1 MNDEKMTEDDFKVEE
16 ENNDSYTSY
25 ETSSDGDNSENDGKK
40 KMLKYVFWGAIGF
53 FAFLLIL
60 VVLVSSRSSNTE
72 TDNET
77 EEKNVKMAAGDK
89 ITLEYQSESF
99 SWNGT
104 NNSVAVIT
112 EDGQIEA
119 LKEGDTV
126 ITIKVDDATYIVNVH
141 VEGTAYTVTSI
152 ELDKEVLELKV
163 DDIYSLK
170 TIINPPEAKDTELTW
185 HSSNEKVAKVDNK
198 GTVTALAV
206 GTSTIT
212 VKTGNGNT
220 AICIVKVT
228 AIEDEDDDF
237 DKIVF
242 DVNSIVLKDG
252 IKYTIDYSIEPK
264 DANVKLIWESSDTK
278 VATVEDGIIQTLA
291 PGTTTITA
299 KKANKEA
306 IVYVTVVKGDSS
318 TPDVI
323 DDGKEIKAVSINMNQ
338 TELNMKVSQD
348 YKLTAEVLPSNT
360 TNKAVTY
367 KSTNTEVATVDAT
380 GKVVAV
386 AKGTATITATTAN
399 GIVAEVK
406 VTVDEEKAKEIE
418 SITLSIKN
426 VSLSPGNTIQL
437 VETYSPSDAAVE
449 KITWTSSD
457 NNVATVEDGLVTAM
471 RNGTATITVSSDSGV
486 KATCNITV
494 NSSVVTVTT
503 VNINPSS
510 VSIRVNG
517 TTQLSTEFYPP
528 YASNKTLTWRS
539 SNKSIATVDGNGLV
553 TGKKAGQATI
563 FATSSNGVVGVATV
577 IVN

>member
-72 TDNET
+72 ADNET

-152 ELDKEVLELKV
+152 ELDKEVIELKV

-449 KITWTSSD
+449 KLTWTSSD

-517 TTQLSTEFYPP
+517 TTQLSAEFYPP

>member
-25 ETSSDGDNSENDGKK
+25 ETTSDGDNSENDGKK

-60 VVLVSSRSSNTE
+60 VVLVSSRSSNTDA
-72 TDNET
+72 DNET

-152 ELDKEVLELKV
+152 ELDKEVIELKV

-517 TTQLSTEFYPP
+517 TTQLSAEFYPP

>member
-40 KMLKYVFWGAIGF
+40 KMLKYIFWGAIGF

-60 VVLVSSRSSNTE
+60 VVLVSSRSSNTD

-104 NNSVAVIT
+104 NNSVAIVT

-517 TTQLSTEFYPP
+517 TTQLSAEFYPP

>member
-152 ELDKEVLELKV
+152 ELDKEVIELKV

-517 TTQLSTEFYPP
+517 TTQLSAEFYPP

>member
-53 FAFLLIL
+53 FALLLIL

-152 ELDKEVLELKV
+152 ELDKEVIELKV

-449 KITWTSSD
+449 KLTWTSSD

-471 RNGTATITVSSDSGV
+471 RNGTATITVSSDSGI

-517 TTQLSTEFYPP
+517 TTQLSAEFYPP

>member
-60 VVLVSSRSSNTE
+60 VVLVSSRSSNTD

-104 NNSVAVIT
+104 NNSVAIVT

-517 TTQLSTEFYPP
+517 TTQLSAEFYPP

>member
-60 VVLVSSRSSNTE
+60 VVLVSSRSSNTD

-152 ELDKEVLELKV
+152 ELDKEVIELKV

-278 VATVEDGIIQTLA
+278 VATVEDGIIKTLA

-306 IVYVTVVKGDSS
+306 IVYVTVVKGDGS

-517 TTQLSTEFYPP
+517 TTQLSAEFYPP

>member
-1 MNDEKMTEDDFKVEE
+1 M
-16 ENNDSYTSY
+16 
-25 ETSSDGDNSENDGKK
+25 
-40 KMLKYVFWGAIGF
+40 
-53 FAFLLIL
+53 
-60 VVLVSSRSSNTE
+60 
-72 TDNET
+72 
-77 EEKNVKMAAGDK
+77 
-89 ITLEYQSESF
+89 
-99 SWNGT
+99 
-104 NNSVAVIT
+104 
-112 EDGQIEA
+112 
-119 LKEGDTV
+119 
-126 ITIKVDDATYIVNVH
+126 
-141 VEGTAYTVTSI
+141 
-152 ELDKEVLELKV
+152 

-170 TIINPPEAKDTELTW
+170 AIINPPEAKDTELTW

-517 TTQLSTEFYPP
+517 TTQLSAEFYPP

>member
-60 VVLVSSRSSNTE
+60 VVLVSSRSSNTD

-152 ELDKEVLELKV
+152 ELDKEVIELKV

-278 VATVEDGIIQTLA
+278 VATVEDGIIKTLA

-437 VETYSPSDAAVE
+437 VETYSPSDAVVE

-517 TTQLSTEFYPP
+517 TTQLSAEFYPP

>member
-25 ETSSDGDNSENDGKK
+25 ETTSDGDNSENDGKK

-60 VVLVSSRSSNTE
+60 VVLVSSRSSNTD

-104 NNSVAVIT
+104 NNSVAIVT

-152 ELDKEVLELKV
+152 ELDKEVIELKV

-517 TTQLSTEFYPP
+517 TTQLSAEFYPP

>member
-60 VVLVSSRSSNTE
+60 VVLVSSRSSNTD

-152 ELDKEVLELKV
+152 ELNKEVIELKV

-367 KSTNTEVATVDAT
+367 KSTNTEVATVDET

-449 KITWTSSD
+449 KLTWTSSD

-471 RNGTATITVSSDSGV
+471 RNGTATITVSSDSGI

-517 TTQLSTEFYPP
+517 TTQLSAEFYPP

>member
-1 MNDEKMTEDDFKVEE
+1 MTEDDCKVEE

-60 VVLVSSRSSNTE
+60 VVLVSSRSSNTD

-104 NNSVAVIT
+104 NNSVAIVT

-517 TTQLSTEFYPP
+517 TTQLSAEFYPP